1 MPQRNALEGRNAL
14 GRNALVTTVLQE
26 VHRSHF
32 GSRYR
37 MGCCDHA
44 GLFEGVQF
52 PALGFLLFV
61 GLMSL
66 RHLTW
71 PGKKAG
77 STLRTSQAVPH
88 PSTNR
93 ALCRL
98 TSEVGRDPVHST
110 RYGRQRA
117 LKSRMYTRAVRSR
130 ALRPSRALR
139 LGVARPRARPPAR
152 SPARLLAWLPTHR
165 PRRTVRPPFKSLS
178 VFVTASCRMPGTP
191 KEPKEPPTN
200 PHGTLKE
207 PAGNPLGTLKEALR
221 NMQGTVRELPGTP

>member
-52 PALGFLLFV
+52 PALGFLLFM
-61 GLMSL
+61 GLMAL

-117 LKSRMYTRAVRSR
+117 LKSRMYQRAVRSR

-139 LGVARPRARPPAR
+139 WGVARPRARPPAR
-152 SPARLLAWLPTHR
+152 SPASLQARAAYSRL
-165 PRRTVRPPFKSLS
+165 
-178 VFVTASCRMPGTP
+178 ASY
-191 KEPKEPPTN
+191 PPTA
-200 PHGTLKE
+200 PTCP
-207 PAGNPLGTLKEALR
+207 PAI
-221 NMQGTVRELPGTP
+221 